1 MRLNIVITYESLTF
15 EPKTQNLRTRNL
27 YSTNSQ
33 LEFFEFKSRIP
44 SKSVPNS
51 HFRLSFQL
59 LTT

>member
-1 MRLNIVITYESLTF
+1 MRLNIVITYERLTF

-44 SKSVPNS
+44 
-51 HFRLSFQL
+51 
-59 LTT
+59 